1 MKRILILGGSGFV
14 GRAVCE
20 QLAAHPVLGAA
31 RLVVPTRRRSRARH
45 LLPLPQVDVIEADVN
60 QDRALQRLLHGT
72 DAVVNLVAILHGSP
86 DDFERAHVDLCQR
99 LAEDCVKVGVKRV
112 VHVSALGVGDD
123 PTAAPSHYLR
133 TKAEGEQALR
143 VNGLDLSVLRPSV
156 IFGAHD
162 RFFNL
167 FAALQRVFP
176 VVPLAGGDARF
187 QPVWVE
193 DVAAAIVR
201 CLADPAATVGRTFE
215 LGGPDVCTLADIVK
229 LAGRWSGN
237 ARPVIPLP
245 MVAGRLQ
252 AAAMAWMPGEPLMSA
267 DNLDSMKVPNVL
279 GGGLPGL
286 QALGVAPA
294 AMSAVVPA
302 YLGARRNWA
311 EQLDAW
317 RAQARR

>member
-31 RLVVPTRRRSRARH
+31 RLIVPTRRRARARH
-45 LLPLPQVDVIEADVN
+45 LLPLPQVDVLEADVN
-60 QDRALQRLLHGT
+60 QDRVLQRLLHDV
-72 DAVVNLVAILHGSP
+72 DAVVNLVAILHGRP
-86 DDFERAHVDLCQR
+86 NDFERAHVDLCQR
-99 LAEDCVKVGVKRV
+99 LAEDCVKVGVRRV
-112 VHVSALGVGDD
+112 VHVSALGVADD

-143 VNGLDLSVLRPSV
+143 VNGLDLTVLRPSV

-167 FAALQRVFP
+167 FATLQRFFP
-176 VVPLAGGDARF
+176 MMPLAGGQARF

-201 CLADPAATVGRTFE
+201 SLADPAATVGRTFE
-215 LGGPDVCTLADIVK
+215 LGGPEVCTLAELVK

-237 ARPVIPLP
+237 ERPVLPLP
-245 MVAGRLQ
+245 MAAGRLQ
-252 AAAMAWMPGEPLMSA
+252 AAAMAWLPGEPLMSA

-279 GGGLPGL
+279 SGKLPGL
-286 QALGVAPA
+286 EALGISPA
-294 AMSAVVPA
+294 AMSVVVPA

-317 RAQARR
+317 RAAARR

>member
-14 GRAVCE
+14 GRALCE
-20 QLAAHPVLGAA
+20 QLASHPVLGSA
-31 RLVVPTRRRSRARH
+31 RLVVPTRRRARARH

-60 QDRALQRLLHGT
+60 QDRALQRLLQGS
-72 DAVVNLVAILHGSP
+72 DAVVNLVAILHGRP

-99 LAEDCVKVGVKRV
+99 LAEDCLQLGVKRV
-112 VHVSALGVGDD
+112 VHVSALGVSDD
-123 PTAAPSHYLR
+123 PSAAPSHYLR

-143 VNGLDLSVLRPSV
+143 VQGLALSVLRPSV

-167 FAALQRVFP
+167 FATLQRLFP
-176 VVPLAGGDARF
+176 VMPLAGGDARF

-201 CLADPAATVGRTFE
+201 CLADPAATAGRTYE
-215 LGGPDVCTLADIVK
+215 LGGPEVCTLADIVK
-229 LAGRWSGN
+229 MAGRWSGH
-237 ARPVIPLP
+237 ARPVVPLP
-245 MVAGRLQ
+245 MAAGRLQ
-252 AAAMAWMPGEPLMSA
+252 AAAMACLPGEPLMSA

-279 GGGLPGL
+279 GGQLPGL
-286 QALGVAPA
+286 QALGVSPS
-294 AMSAVVPA
+294 AMSAVVPG

-317 RAQARR
+317 RAAARR